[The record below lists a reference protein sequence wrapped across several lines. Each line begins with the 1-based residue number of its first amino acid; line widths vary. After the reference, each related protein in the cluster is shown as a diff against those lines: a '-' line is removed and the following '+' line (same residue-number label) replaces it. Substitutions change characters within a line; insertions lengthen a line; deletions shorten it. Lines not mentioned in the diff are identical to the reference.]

1 MDHALEL
8 SIRYHNAGHAPA
20 RGRTMKLIVVWDVPT
35 RLFHWLT
42 VILFV
47 ATYVTWRLDWMFW
60 HAYAGIAVLAVVV
73 FRLLWGFFGSETALF
88 ARFLAAPRLALR
100 QLANLFRR
108 EPDRW
113 IGHNPAGGWM
123 VVLLLGL
130 LLFEALTGIYID
142 NDMADVGPLTSVTPA
157 SVADLIST
165 LHQVLW
171 QALLAAS
178 VAHIFAV
185 AVYWVA
191 KRQNLV
197 LPMITGCKAMPL
209 GVRQPAQAGALRALV
224 SLGCGILIAAAVAK
238 FL

>member
-8 SIRYHNAGHAPA
+8 SIRYHTGHAPA

-60 HAYAGIAVLAVVV
+60 HAYAGIAVLALVV

-123 VVLLLGL
+123 VMLLLGL

-178 VAHIFAV
+178 VAHILAV